1 MSKTSHMC
9 AIYNPRIPEESLAPN
24 SNIYVCVWKR
34 GQEFRNPALV
44 AEKPKTTQ
52 KKQNK
57 KIKLWYL
64 RFLMRLC
71 IWCRKETPGIEECLV
86 NALKITCTQFG
97 TPESPGIRIACINA
111 SLYFLYYF
119 HTLSKKLCRD
129 GQERLGRHKFNLC
142 VCREQPGTGIGD
154 LTRRPP
160 PPLNNH

>member
-24 SNIYVCVWKR
+24 SNMYVCVWKK

-57 KIKLWYL
+57 KIKRWYL

-86 NALKITCTQFG
+86 NAPKITCTQFG
-97 TPESPGIRIACINA
+97 TPESPGIRIACILVFFFSISTHFRKNSA
-111 SLYFLYYF
+111 GTARNVWGGIHSIYV
-119 HTLSKKLCRD
+119 SA
-129 GQERLGRHKFNLC
+129 GNSQEQ
-142 VCREQPGTGIGD
+142 E
-154 LTRRPP
+154 
-160 PPLNNH
+160 